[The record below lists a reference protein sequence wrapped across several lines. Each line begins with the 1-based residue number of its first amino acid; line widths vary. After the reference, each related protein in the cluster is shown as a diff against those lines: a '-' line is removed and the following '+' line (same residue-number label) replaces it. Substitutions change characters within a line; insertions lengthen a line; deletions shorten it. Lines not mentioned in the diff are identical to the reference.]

1 VRAEIKIVEESR
13 QQVCICPL
21 WTGIAVNGSWPE
33 AEQRIWDWS
42 LVLLAMHIPHDV
54 QSREKGRMICLPSEL
69 LSAAQEQIELFEGE
83 NRQAHA
89 PVMADTASGKGS
101 AESVFWVLLG
111 LAIWHSISHQQVSY
125 LGLDRIAWMEIGR
138 VDGQSMLEGRQW
150 WRAVTSL
157 TLHSG
162 PEHLL
167 SNLVFGGIFLHFL
180 CRETGPGV
188 AWSLTVITAGL
199 ANTVN
204 VIMHGPDHL
213 AIGASTAVFAALGLL
228 IGLQQQSS
236 KPLGWAFAPVGAGL
250 ALLAWLGTG
259 GERTDVGAH
268 FFGFAA
274 GLAISL
280 GVSKAGSGNVP
291 VLRQLPQGLCGLC
304 AFGGIVLAW
313 GAAIIFS

>member
-1 VRAEIKIVEESR
+1 VRAEIEIVEETR
-13 QQVCICPL
+13 EQVCFRPV
-21 WTGIAVNGSWPE
+21 WTGTVVDHSWPDVE
-33 AEQRIWDWS
+33 RKIWDWS

-54 QSREKGRMICLPSEL
+54 QSRDTFRMICLPNEQL
-69 LSAAQEQIELFEGE
+69 FAAQKQIELFEGE
-83 NRQAHA
+83 NWQTHA
-89 PVMADTASGKGS
+89 PATVDTTSSKGS

-111 LAIWHSISHQQVSY
+111 LAIWHSISHQQVSF

-138 VDGQSMLEGRQW
+138 VDGQSMLVGRQW

-167 SNLVFGGIFLHFL
+167 SNLVFGGVFLHFL

-199 ANTVN
+199 ANAVN
-204 VIMHGPDHL
+204 VIIHGHDHL

-228 IGLQQQSS
+228 IGFQQQSS
-236 KPLGWAFAPVGAGL
+236 TPRGWAFAPVGAGL

-268 FFGFAA
+268 LFGFAA
-274 GLAISL
+274 GLALSL
-280 GVSKAGSGNVP
+280 GVSKAGLWNVL
-291 VLRQLPQGLCGLC
+291 VLRQLPQGMCGLC
-304 AFGGIVLAW
+304 AFGCIVSAW